1 MVFVS
6 VVLHKGRLWIHEDGA
21 CIFTAA
27 LNKVIPM
34 SILRQKTSQARLFE
48 KMYTDYISAKFCFC
62 YGNYIAIFPETEN
75 IISIYHYKDFH
86 WLLSH
91 FTICCYQMCHAI
103 CFSSRVHLWHGYS
116 YNLVYLIYMLLT

>member
-48 KMYTDYISAKFCFC
+48 KMYTDYISAKFSVFVME
-62 YGNYIAIFPETEN
+62 ITLPSFPKLRT
-75 IISIYHYKDFH
+75 
-86 WLLSH
+86 
-91 FTICCYQMCHAI
+91 
-103 CFSSRVHLWHGYS
+103 
-116 YNLVYLIYMLLT
+116 